1 MSPLRPD
8 LVGCW
13 VFRVGTDGDLEIL
26 LIKRSPG
33 RIFPGVWQCVTGG
46 LEPGEG
52 VVDGALRELV
62 EETGIGPDGIEA
74 FYTLDMANL
83 FYADHRDAIEV
94 EAVFAAEVRPG
105 VEPQLSI
112 EHDDQRWVSPAEAAE
127 LVVWPAY
134 RTAIEQIEWLVR
146 NPQHAPWLRAGAW
159 AIEGSA
165 PPDPPG

>member
-13 VFRVGTDGDLEIL
+13 VFRVRPDGAPEIL
-26 LIKRSPG
+26 MLKRSPG

-46 LEPGEG
+46 LEPGER

-62 EETGIGPDGIEA
+62 EETGIGPGDIEV
-74 FYTLDMANL
+74 FYNLDQVNL
-83 FYADHRDAIEV
+83 FHADHRDAIEV
-94 EAVFAAEVRPG
+94 EAVFAAHVRPG
-105 VEPQLSI
+105 VEPRLSD
-112 EHDDQRWVSPAEAAE
+112 EHDDRRWVSPAEAAA

-134 RTAIEQIEWLVR
+134 RTAIEQIEWLVH
-146 NPQHAPWLRAGAW
+146 NPQRAQWLQAGAW